1 VVIFNFIAYFS
12 LGLRDLPHVQISQ
25 VLSLFDG
32 IPTFLLLSQDSD
44 LVCSLLILISATLED
59 QFCKR
64 EALSSN
70 PSLTTKRKK
79 KQNLNMNA
87 RWHVTC
93 LESTVQGKYR

>member
-70 PSLTTKRKK
+70 PSLTTKKK
-79 KQNLNMNA
+79 KRN
-87 RWHVTC
+87 
-93 LESTVQGKYR
+93 KI